1 MVHSTYRILP
11 RAYLRR
17 IYLYI
22 IHIVKTCPVLSSSL
36 KLEPL
41 NYLFFALSITNTC
54 AFVWRRDG
62 IIYVDLSLF
71 VLLYSL

>member
-41 NYLFFALSITNTC
+41 NYLFLLSALHKHMRICVEKGWNYLC
-54 AFVWRRDG
+54 R
-62 IIYVDLSLF
+62 F
-71 VLLYSL
+71 VLVCFTL